1 MRSALSTD
9 GRGDG
14 VVLSKGVLK
23 YVSPYATLVPKCDL
37 GGHVLIFTHIPK
49 NAGTSLDY
57 VLTDMAAARGLK
69 FRRAMGTLY
78 GIFLGPGKGDAPT
91 GFARLQSDV
100 LDGLDI
106 ISGHLPFGVHA
117 RLKRPALYVTIPR
130 EPTARLLSHF
140 RFGVLRGAGRRSSH
154 SMTCCG
160 TATWSTTCRRDNSP
174 A

>member
-1 MRSALSTD
+1 M
-9 GRGDG
+9 
-14 VVLSKGVLK
+14 LSKGVLK

-140 RFGVLRGAGRRSSH
+140 RFGVLKGAGRRSSH